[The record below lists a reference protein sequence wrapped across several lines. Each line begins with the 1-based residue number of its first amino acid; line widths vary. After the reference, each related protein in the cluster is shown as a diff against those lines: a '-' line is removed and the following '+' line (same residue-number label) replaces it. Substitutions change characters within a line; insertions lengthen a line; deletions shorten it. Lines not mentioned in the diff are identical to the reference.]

1 MEFEFEQLPSFPVQ
15 PEEETEKEIFQPQ
28 WNCFC
33 CRDTGIVQPDLV
45 RHVIPTYNYDKDR
58 IPMCQNCN
66 QGQAR
71 WGHLNELG
79 VIDQRLTFRI
89 CKKLDIMSREDW
101 KQTVSAW
108 FEMARQRVESAT
120 IEIAQ
125 VHNLRKRDRTLSEF
139 IYANEKHGLKRGD
152 WEEIKEDEEEEV
164 TEV

>member
-1 MEFEFEQLPSFPVQ
+1 MEFEFEQLPSFPVR
-15 PEEETEKEIFQPQ
+15 PKEETEKEIFQPQ

-33 CRDTGIVQPDLV
+33 CRDTGKIQPDLV
-45 RHVIPTYNYDKDR
+45 RRVIPTYNYDKDR

-79 VIDQRLTFRI
+79 VIDQRLTFQI

-101 KQTVSAW
+101 KQTISAW

-120 IEIAQ
+120 NEIAQ
-125 VHNLRKRDRTLSEF
+125 EHSLRRRDRIQAEF
-139 IYANEKHGLKRGD
+139 ILVQKNHGRARGD
-152 WEEIKEDEEEEV
+152 WEEIESEEV
-164 TEV
+164 TE